1 MGGPPKPDTSA
12 AEESLRMSREQTAKA
27 TKAAEEER
35 REKGETMSAKKRAL
49 TRGGNRML
57 MADRLTP
64 ETGIDDE
71 EYKKTLGQNDGI
83 RFWNGTI

>member
-35 REKGETMSAKKRAL
+35 RERGETMASKKKAQ
-49 TRGGNRML
+49 RGGGYRML
-57 MADRLTP
+57 LADRLTP

-71 EYKKTLGQNDGI
+71 YKKTLG
-83 RFWNGTI
+83 

>member
-35 REKGETMSAKKRAL
+35 RERGETMSAKKRAL

-57 MADRLTP
+57 MADSRLTP

-71 EYKKTLGQNDGI
+71 YKKTLG
-83 RFWNGTI
+83 

>member
-1 MGGPPKPDTSA
+1 MGGAPKPDTSA

-27 TKAAEEER
+27 TKKAEEEER
-35 REKGETMSAKKRAL
+35 NRSEMMSAKKKAL
-49 TRGGNRML
+49 RGGGSRML

-71 EYKKTLGQNDGI
+71 EYKKTLG
-83 RFWNGTI
+83 

>member
-27 TKAAEEER
+27 TKQAEEER
-35 REKGETMSAKKRAL
+35 REKGEYTASKKKAL
-49 TRGGNRML
+49 RGGGSRML

-71 EYKKTLGQNDGI
+71 EYKKTLG
-83 RFWNGTI
+83 